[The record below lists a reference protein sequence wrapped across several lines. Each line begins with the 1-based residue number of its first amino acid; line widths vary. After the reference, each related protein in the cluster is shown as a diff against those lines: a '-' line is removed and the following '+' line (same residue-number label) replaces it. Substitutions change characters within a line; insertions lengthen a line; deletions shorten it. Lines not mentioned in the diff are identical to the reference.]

1 MKILRF
7 LVVGLMLCGLAAC
20 NDNGV
25 KIGVVN
31 VARAVDQSNKGK
43 AANAELNAFVKA
55 KRDELKPKAEAIG
68 ALQKDLQ
75 TVSSTS
81 AKKADEAKLAKA
93 QADYQSLL
101 NSSNTEVRKR
111 AALLRNKVLQELQN
125 VINDIGKQQ
134 NFQVILTSANVAYF
148 QNAMDITEQVI
159 KKYDEPVK
167 K

>member
-1 MKILRF
+1 MKIIRF
-7 LVVGLMLCGLAAC
+7 LVVGVMLCGLAAC
-20 NDNGV
+20 NDNAV

-43 AANAELNAFVKA
+43 AANAELNAFIKA

-68 ALQKDLQ
+68 ALQKDIQ
-75 TVSSTS
+75 TASSAS

-93 QADYQSLL
+93 QADYQSLM
-101 NSSNTEVRKR
+101 NSSNTEVRKK
-111 AALLRNKVLQELQN
+111 AALLRNKVLQELQK

-148 QNAMDITEQVI
+148 QNALDITDQVI